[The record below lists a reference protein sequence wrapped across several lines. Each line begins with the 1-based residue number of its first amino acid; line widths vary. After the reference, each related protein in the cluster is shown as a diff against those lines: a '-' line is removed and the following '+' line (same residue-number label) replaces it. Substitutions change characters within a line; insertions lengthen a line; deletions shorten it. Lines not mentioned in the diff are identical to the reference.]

1 MKRFFSNSM
10 NIILTVSLAAIIF
23 IIVYLGINVLGL
35 GKQDIIVPDFST
47 MNVEQAKQW
56 FADNNL
62 ADKQYVIDYEY
73 DDEVKEGKLIYPSI
87 KADEKLTSAIRL
99 VYSKGV
105 DPKKAD
111 LIEVPDF
118 NNLSED
124 EIKKW
129 ANDNNINLS
138 IEYIFSDT
146 VEKGKV
152 IEANVEKGSTINK
165 DKIIMIVLSKGKESS
180 DQEVVVKDSYI
191 GYSEANFVRS
201 IEELGLKVSKQSQTY
216 ESTKYSTG
224 SVYAY
229 DSTSD
234 GITFKKGDTVRYW
247 LVKNNDTSSE
257 TVTVPDSYIGYTEAN
272 FIKAIEALGLKASKQ
287 SQTYT
292 SSKYQTG
299 TVYAYDSTSDGI
311 TFKKG
316 DTVKY
321 YLVNNGESIE
331 TEINVPDS
339 YIGYTEANFIKAI
352 EALGLKASKQSQT
365 YTSSTYQ
372 TGAVYAY
379 DSTSDGITF
388 KKGDTVRYWL
398 VKNNDTSSETV
409 TVPDSYIGYTEANFI
424 KAIEALGLK
433 ASKQSQTYTSS
444 KYQTGTVYA
453 YNSTSDG
460 ITFKKGDI
468 VKYWLVKN
476 NDTPQIETVTIS
488 SLIGKSKAEAQS
500 YCNNNGLTANFVDA
514 YSDNI
519 AEGRVISTN
528 PSAGT
533 TIEKGKSITITI
545 SLGSNIQKAYILK
558 ADFLSNNYSGSTFE
572 ETKNALSGYFAE
584 QGFINVSYVGIK
596 SDKTIGRITAVSV
609 DGNAS
614 YNAGEYPINTPIVVS
629 IVSERLN

>member
-10 NIILTVSLAAIIF
+10 NIILTISLAAILF
-23 IIVYLGINVLGL
+23 IIIYLGINFLDL

-47 MNVEQAKQW
+47 MNVEEAKRW

-62 ADKQYVIDYEY
+62 TDKQYVIDYEY
-73 DDEVKEGKLIYPSI
+73 DDEVKEGKLIYQSI

-138 IEYIFSDT
+138 IEYNFSDT

-191 GYSEANFVRS
+191 GYSEDNFVRS

-257 TVTVPDSYIGYTEAN
+257 TVTVPDSYIGYSEAD
-272 FIKAIEALGLKASKQ
+272 FIKAIETLGLKASKQ
-287 SQTYT
+287 SKTYT
-292 SSKYQTG
+292 SKKYSTG
-299 TVYAYDSTSDGI
+299 SVYAYDSTSDGI

-365 YTSSTYQ
+365 YTSSKYQ
-372 TGAVYAY
+372 TGTVYAY

-388 KKGDTVRYWL
+388 KKGDTV
-398 VKNNDTSSETV
+398 
-409 TVPDSYIGYTEANFI
+409 
-424 KAIEALGLK
+424 
-433 ASKQSQTYTSS
+433 
-444 KYQTGTVYA
+444 
-453 YNSTSDG
+453 
-460 ITFKKGDI
+460 
-468 VKYWLVKN
+468 KYWLVKN
-476 NDTPQIETVTIS
+476 ND
-488 SLIGKSKAEAQS
+488 
-500 YCNNNGLTANFVDA
+500 
-514 YSDNI
+514 
-519 AEGRVISTN
+519 
-528 PSAGT
+528 
-533 TIEKGKSITITI
+533 
-545 SLGSNIQKAYILK
+545 
-558 ADFLSNNYSGSTFE
+558 
-572 ETKNALSGYFAE
+572 
-584 QGFINVSYVGIK
+584 
-596 SDKTIGRITAVSV
+596 
-609 DGNAS
+609 
-614 YNAGEYPINTPIVVS
+614 
-629 IVSERLN
+629 